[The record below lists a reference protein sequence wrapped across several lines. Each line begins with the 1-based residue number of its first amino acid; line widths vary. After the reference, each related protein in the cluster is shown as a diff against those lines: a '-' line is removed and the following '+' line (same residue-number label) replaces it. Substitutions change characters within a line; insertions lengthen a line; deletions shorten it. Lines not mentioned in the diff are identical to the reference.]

1 MFEYSD
7 TQFIKQYS
15 LIKRWVTN
23 MYSTSNAPNAYIL
36 GGQPGAGKTALQNLI
51 RKNNKNIIVIN
62 ADSFRKF
69 HPRFNEIH
77 KQYGNDSPKY
87 TQPFINQVT
96 EKLID
101 ELSAEKY
108 NLIIEGTLRTAI
120 VPINTCLELK
130 KKGYQVE
137 LHIMAVK
144 RAISYESTIL
154 RYENA
159 IAQGEIPRATAK
171 QHHDMVADAISD
183 NLDIIEKAKAFD
195 SIKLFNRNGECLY
208 PAVGHSSAAIV
219 ENEMLNGWWTIDETE
234 QLKEIVTAVS
244 DLKAARNA
252 EDLTSYR
259 QHTKEVITFAESN
272 RYRYIKVSREQADQL
287 RRAGI
292 SVEGNTEKN
301 EISVIRIPPTQSSK
315 AEKILYQNPN
325 VPKK

>member
-1 MFEYSD
+1 
-7 TQFIKQYS
+7 
-15 LIKRWVTN
+15 
-23 MYSTSNAPNAYIL
+23 
-36 GGQPGAGKTALQNLI
+36 
-51 RKNNKNIIVIN
+51 
-62 ADSFRKF
+62 
-69 HPRFNEIH
+69 
-77 KQYGNDSPKY
+77 
-87 TQPFINQVT
+87 
-96 EKLID
+96 
-101 ELSAEKY
+101 
-108 NLIIEGTLRTAI
+108 
-120 VPINTCLELK
+120 
-130 KKGYQVE
+130 
-137 LHIMAVK
+137 MAVK

>member
-1 MFEYSD
+1 MFEYSNA
-7 TQFIKQYS
+7 QFFEQYS
-15 LIKRWVTN
+15 AIKHWVTKMHSKTVN
-23 MYSTSNAPNAYIL
+23 PTAFIL
-36 GGQPGAGKTALQNLI
+36 GGQPGAGKTVLQKQI
-51 RKNNKNIIVIN
+51 RNNNKNIIIIN
-62 ADSFRKF
+62 ADSFREF
-69 HPRFNEIH
+69 HPYFDEI
-77 KQYGNDSPKY
+77 QYMYGNESPKY
-87 TQPFINQVT
+87 TQPFINRVT
-96 EKLID
+96 ERLID

-108 NLIIEGTLRTAI
+108 NLIIEGTLRTAN
-120 VPINTCLELK
+120 VPISSCKMLK
-130 KKGYQVE
+130 EKGYRVE

-144 RAISYESTIL
+144 SQISYESTIL

-171 QHHDMVADAISD
+171 AHHDMVADAIAD
-183 NLDIIEKAKAFD
+183 NLDAIEKAGAFD
-195 SIKLFNRNGECLY
+195 SIKLFNRNSDCLY
-208 PAVGHSSAAIV
+208 PAVGCSSASEV
-219 ENEMLNGWWTIDETE
+219 ESRTLNGWWTIDETE

-259 QHTKEVITFAESN
+259 QHAKEVITFAESN

-315 AEKILYQNPN
+315 AEKLLYQNPN